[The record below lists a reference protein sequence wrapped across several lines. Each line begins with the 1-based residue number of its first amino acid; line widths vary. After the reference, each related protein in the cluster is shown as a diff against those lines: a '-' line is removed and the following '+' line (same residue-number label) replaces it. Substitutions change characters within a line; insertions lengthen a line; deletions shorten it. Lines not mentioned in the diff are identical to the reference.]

1 MAVEHILACAFA
13 SLAVSIDLADDD
25 EIDPDVATDLV
36 EPVAALF
43 RDVPAE
49 DRAALAA
56 LLRECAELET
66 DPVRQRSMLALPED
80 IGLLDEDG
88 DGDGDEG

>member
-1 MAVEHILACAFA
+1 MAHAFFG
-13 SLAVSIDLADDD
+13 
-25 EIDPDVATDLV
+25 VATDLV
-36 EPVAALF
+36 ESVAALF

-49 DRAALAA
+49 DRATLAA

-80 IGLLDEDG
+80 IGLLDGDG

>member
-1 MAVEHILACAFA
+1 MAHAFFG
-13 SLAVSIDLADDD
+13 
-25 EIDPDVATDLV
+25 VATDLV

-49 DRAALAA
+49 DRATLAA
-56 LLRECAELET
+56 LLRECAEPET

-80 IGLLDEDG
+80 IGLLDEGG